1 MDNSRLITKTEFVRG
16 LDCVRRVWLDRNRRD
31 LKPPLSL
38 ANQER
43 IEVGKRLGKL
53 AQERYDAGV
62 LATQPGAQASEAA
75 ASTKAMLASG
85 AECLFEATFLSGDRL
100 ARLDVL
106 SKHDDGGWI
115 IDEVK
120 SSSVKEPKKIDDDKV
135 FDLAF
140 QLQVARETGLQ
151 VSQAR
156 LVLVDTSYVWD
167 GSPFK
172 GQSMLGT
179 VNMTELC
186 EKKSEEVLSLCSM
199 LSEALESD
207 SEPVVETNT
216 HCKSCDYF
224 DHCHKSSPKHDL
236 IFLPRITPK
245 AVNELRAKG
254 YKSIDQIPDVEKLTE
269 ARRRMRDVIL
279 AGQPHIGDGLQDALD
294 AIPFPAVFIDY
305 ESSNPAF
312 PMYPGTRPYQQ
323 VCFQWSAHLL
333 ESSESMPQH
342 FEYLASSLEDPRAEF
357 CRSLWEVVKD
367 CAAIVHYTGYEI
379 TQLRAMAT
387 DGVPLASDLLE
398 LILSRS
404 VDLEKIVS
412 EYVYFEAF
420 KGKTSI
426 KVVLPALVPAMSY
439 KELLIADGTAA
450 ATGFRKM
457 LDPNT
462 SKEESDTLRSALLAY
477 CCQDTLA
484 MVEIYRALKRLARE

>member
-1 MDNSRLITKTEFVRG
+1 MDNARLITKTEFVRG

-38 ANQER
+38 ASLER

-53 AQERYDAGV
+53 AQERYATGV
-62 LATQPGAQASEAA
+62 LATQPGANAIDASE
-75 ASTKAMLASG
+75 STNALLNSG
-85 AECLFEATFLSGDRL
+85 ADCLFEATFLSGDRL

-120 SSSVKEPKKIDDDKV
+120 SSSVKDPKKIDEDKV

-140 QLQVARETGLQ
+140 QLHVVRETGLS

-156 LVLVDTSYVWD
+156 LVLVDTSYIWD
-167 GSPFK
+167 GAPIS
-172 GQSMLGT
+172 GQTLLGA
-179 VNMTELC
+179 VDMTALC
-186 EKKSEEVLSLCSM
+186 EGKSDQVRNLCLELSG
-199 LSEALESD
+199 ALQRD
-207 SEPVVETNT
+207 TEPVVETNT

-224 DHCHKSSPKHDL
+224 EHCHKSSPKHDL
-236 IFLPRITPK
+236 IFLPRITSK
-245 AVNELRAKG
+245 AVTDLRAKG
-254 YKSIDQIPDVEKLTE
+254 YVSIDQIPEEEKLTD

-279 AGQPHIGDGLQDALD
+279 TGQPYVAEGLRPALD
-294 AIPFPAVFIDY
+294 VIPFPAVFIDY

-333 ESSESMPQH
+333 DSSDSAPRH
-342 FEYLASSLEDPRAEF
+342 FEYLASSLEDPRADF
-357 CRSLWEVVKD
+357 CRSLWDLVED
-367 CAAIVHYTGYEI
+367 CPAIVHYTGYEI
-379 TQLRAMAT
+379 TQLKAMAT
-387 DGVPLASDLLE
+387 DGVPLAAELLE
-398 LILSRS
+398 VILARS
-404 VDLEKIVS
+404 VDLEKVVS
-412 EYVYFEAF
+412 EHVYFEAF

-426 KVVLPALVPAMSY
+426 KVVLPALVPTMSY
-439 KELLIADGTAA
+439 KDLLIADGTAA

-457 LDPNT
+457 LNPST
-462 SKEESDTLRSALLAY
+462 SVEESTALREALLEY

-484 MVEIYRALKRLARE
+484 MVAIYQALRTLAL

>member
-1 MDNSRLITKTEFVRG
+1 MEDPRLITKTEFVRG

-53 AQERYDAGV
+53 AQERYSAGV
-62 LATQPGAQASEAA
+62 LATQPGAKALEASEA
-75 ASTKAMLASG
+75 TKALLDSG
-85 AECLFEATFLSGDRL
+85 ADCLFEATFLSGDRL

-140 QLQVARETGLQ
+140 QLQIARETGLL

-156 LVLVDTSYVWD
+156 LVLVDTSYIWD
-167 GSPFK
+167 GAPIS
-172 GQSMLGT
+172 GQALLGT
-179 VNMTELC
+179 VDMTDLC
-186 EKKSEEVLSLCSM
+186 EGKSDEVVRLCSI
-199 LSEALESD
+199 LSEALQRD

-224 DHCHKSSPKHDL
+224 EHCHKSSPKHDL
-236 IFLPRITPK
+236 IFLPRITSK
-245 AVNELRAKG
+245 AVSDLRIKG
-254 YKSIDQIPDVEKLTE
+254 YTSIDQIPEEEKLTD
-269 ARRRMRDVIL
+269 ARRRMRNVIL
-279 AGQPHIGDGLQDALD
+279 AGQPHISEGLRPALD

-333 ESSESMPQH
+333 DSPGSNPRH

-357 CRSLWEVVKD
+357 CRSLWDLVKD
-367 CAAIVHYTGYEI
+367 CPAIVHYTGYEI
-379 TQLRAMAT
+379 TQLKAMAT
-387 DGVPLASDLLE
+387 DGVPLATELLE
-398 LILSRS
+398 VILARS

-412 EYVYFEAF
+412 EHVYFEAF
-420 KGKTSI
+420 NGKTSI
-426 KVVLPALVPAMSY
+426 KVVLPALVPSMSY
-439 KELLIADGTAA
+439 KDLLIADGTAA

-457 LDPNT
+457 LAETT
-462 SKEESDTLRSALLAY
+462 SVEESQTLRTALLEY

-484 MVEIYRALKRLARE
+484 MVEIYQALRKLAL

>member
-1 MDNSRLITKTEFVRG
+1 MEDPRLITKTEFVRG

-75 ASTKAMLASG
+75 ESTKALLDSG
-85 AECLFEATFLSGDRL
+85 ADCLFEATFLSGNRL
-100 ARLDVL
+100 ARLDIL

-140 QLQVARETGLQ
+140 QLQVALETGLQ
-151 VSQAR
+151 FSQAR
-156 LVLVDTSYVWD
+156 LVLVDTSYIWD
-167 GSPFK
+167 GSPIT
-172 GQSMLGT
+172 GQTLLGT
-179 VNMTELC
+179 VDMTELC

-199 LSEALESD
+199 LSEALQSD

-236 IFLPRITPK
+236 IFLPRITSN
-245 AVNELRAKG
+245 AVNDLRAKG
-254 YKSIDQIPDVEKLTE
+254 YTSIDQIPDAEKLTD
-269 ARRRMRDVIL
+269 ARRRMRDVIV
-279 AGQPHIGDGLQDALD
+279 AGQPFISEGLRPALD

-333 ESSESMPQH
+333 DSPESAPRH

-357 CRSLWEVVKD
+357 CRSLWELVKD

-387 DGVPLASDLLE
+387 DGVPLAAELLD
-398 LILSRS
+398 LILARS

-412 EYVYFEAF
+412 EHIYFEAF

-439 KELLIADGTAA
+439 KDLLIADGTAA

-462 SKEESDTLRSALLAY
+462 SKDEATSLRSALLAY

-484 MVEIYRALKRLARE
+484 MVEIYRALRALAP